1 MEKKSK
7 VSKVTKMD
15 KKDSYGNTS
24 FVIEFDNN
32 DKGFYT
38 SKNEDQKIFIQG
50 QEATYLIEEK
60 EGSTGKKYCKVTVPQ
75 ATGKWTGGGGKAP
88 YVPIDPRVQ
97 MISFSTSY
105 AKDLVVADKIKMTD
119 LSKTSEEIFNNMIKL
134 YETIK

>member
-7 VSKVTKMD
+7 VTKVTKMD

-24 FVIEFDNN
+24 FIIEFDNN

-38 SKNEDQKIFIQG
+38 SKNEDQKNFIQG
-50 QEATYLIEEK
+50 TEATYNIEEK
-60 EGSTGKKYCKVTVPQ
+60 EGKEGKKYYKVTMPQ
-75 ATGKWTGGGGKAP
+75 TGNAFNKGAGKP

-97 MISFSTSY
+97 MVSFSTSY
-105 AKDLVVADKIKMTD
+105 AKDLVVGGIVPLKD
-119 LSKTSEEIFNNMIKL
+119 LSKTTEEIFNNMIKL

>member
-7 VSKVTKMD
+7 VTKVTKMD
-15 KKDSYGNTS
+15 KKDDYGNSS

-38 SKNEDQKIFIQG
+38 SKNENQAVFVQG

-60 EGSTGKKYCKVTVPQ
+60 EGKAGKKYYKITTPKDPVK
-75 ATGKWTGGGGKAP
+75 AFGGGKAA
-88 YVPIDPRVQ
+88 PIDPRVQ

-105 AKDLVVADKIKMTD
+105 AKDLVVADKIKID
-119 LSKTSEEIFNNMIKL
+119 QLSKVSEEIFKNMIKL
-134 YETIK
+134 YDTIK

>member
-7 VSKVTKMD
+7 VTKVTKMD

-24 FVIEFDNN
+24 FIIEFDNN

-38 SKNEDQKIFIQG
+38 SKNEDQKNFVQG
-50 QEATYLIEEK
+50 SEATYNIEEK
-60 EGSTGKKYCKVTVPQ
+60 EGREGKKYYKITLPQ
-75 ATGKWTGGGGKAP
+75 TANGFNKGGGKGF
-88 YVPIDPRVQ
+88 VPVDPRIQ

-119 LSKTSEEIFNNMIKL
+119 LSKTSEEIFKNMIKL
-134 YETIK
+134 YDTIK